1 MKRICTTRYPVLSQ
15 LKVTGLF
22 LLEPLRRLSS
32 LFFVEARSASATA
45 RSLKSETSHP
55 PRCGVATI
63 SFSKQVYRM
72 NPNAFKL
79 RWLFFLIVIGSMT
92 YGGYRV
98 WGLSSRQADPAAPA
112 EARGGRGGRGGG
124 GRGVGPRGPAVVTV
138 VARKTDMPVYLRA
151 LGTVAASNTVTVRSR
166 VDGQLVRV
174 AFREGQFVHQG
185 DLLAEVDRRPFEVQL
200 AQAQGQLARDQ
211 ALLKDAQLKLERSRL
226 LDSKGLIPK
235 QDLETAAA
243 SVGQYEGSSQ
253 ADQALIAS
261 ANLQITYS
269 RITAPI
275 SGQIGLRLVDEG
287 NIVRAADPGGLV
299 VITQVEPISVLF
311 SIPEDNLGDVL
322 RKLHAGRELR
332 VEAWDH
338 DDTKMIADGVL
349 LTADNQIDQ
358 STGTSKLKAIFDN
371 KNNALYPNQFV
382 NVRLLTDVLKAA
394 VVVPAA
400 TIQRGSQGSFV
411 YVVGG
416 NQTAEMRPVTVKN
429 AAGNDVALGTG
440 VQPGEMVI
448 LEGMDKVQDGTRVD
462 VQTPAQTNSLV
473 PRNAGTGGGPR
484 GGGRGQ
490 RHGL

>member
-1 MKRICTTRYPVLSQ
+1 MSTNR
-15 LKVTGLF
+15 
-22 LLEPLRRLSS
+22 
-32 LFFVEARSASATA
+32 
-45 RSLKSETSHP
+45 
-55 PRCGVATI
+55 
-63 SFSKQVYRM
+63 
-72 NPNAFKL
+72 FKL
-79 RWLFFLIVIGSMT
+79 RWILLLIVIGAMT

-98 WGLSSRQADPAAPA
+98 WGLSSRQQAADPAPQT
-112 EARGGRGGRGGG
+112 EARSGRGGRGGG
-124 GRGVGPRGPAVVTV
+124 GRGVGPRGAAVVTV
-138 VARKTDMPVYLRA
+138 TARKTDMPLYLRA
-151 LGTVAASNTVTVRSR
+151 LGTVAASNIVTVRSR
-166 VDGQLVRV
+166 VDGQLVHV

-185 DLLAEVDRRPFEVQL
+185 DLLAEIDRRPFEVQL

-235 QDLETAAA
+235 QDLDTAFA
-243 SVGQYEGSSQ
+243 SVGQYEGAIQ

-269 RITAPI
+269 GITAPI

-287 NIVRAADPGGLV
+287 NIVRAADPGGLI
-299 VITQVEPISVLF
+299 VITQLEPISVLF

-338 DDTKMIADGVL
+338 DDSKKIADGVL
-349 LTADNQIDQ
+349 LTADNQIDP

-382 NVRLLTDVLKAA
+382 NVRLLTDVLKGA

-411 YVVGG
+411 YVVRD
-416 NQTAEMRPVTVKN
+416 NQTAEMRPVTLKN
-429 AAGNDVALGTG
+429 TEGNDVALASGL
-440 VQPGEMVI
+440 QPGEIVI
-448 LEGMDKVQDGTRVD
+448 LEGMDKVQDGARVD
-462 VQTPAQTNSLV
+462 VQTPGQTNSFAQTN
-473 PRNAGTGGGPR
+473 GGAVNGQR

-490 RHGL
+490 RNGL